1 MIIPDAN
8 LLLYAHIP
16 SFNQHL
22 ESKNWLLNFLAKE
35 NEILGLSLQVIMAFV
50 RISTN
55 QRLFENP
62 LKTEEAVENIDLLLE
77 HPLIE
82 IVQPSKK
89 YWSVFSKL
97 LNDEKIIGDLIMD
110 AHLVALAIENNAV
123 IVSNDKDF
131 LRFSKYVKTINPL
144 KS

>member
-55 QRLFENP
+55 HRLFENP

-97 LNDEKIIGDLIMD
+97 LNDESIVGDLIMD